1 MEQNVIT
8 FSGDNKQ
15 LFNRHKIETLTPKLT
30 LLVPETHNA
39 ILIKDGQM
47 LQTLS
52 SGKYLV
58 SKFVD
63 IKSEMDSN
71 LEVLFMS
78 KTAKLNLLWGTAQ
91 KFLMYDA
98 NLQENYRVGMSGD
111 YDVQIGDPRKC
122 YLYLNGADND
132 LTTADLQ
139 DRLQTTV
146 VSVVENVVVEYVS
159 AQEILFNQVTVKK
172 REISAKVLTKLN
184 QKLMGEYGIAVYS
197 FNIANIII
205 DDADYAKLSGN
216 FKGGAKPAAPKSVGA
231 VYCPDCGEELNANA
245 KFCNNCGRKVGGT
258 KICPDCNTENSA
270 TAKFCQNCGKKI

>member
-15 LFNRHKIETLTPKLT
+15 LFNRYKIENLSSRLT

-63 IKSEMDSN
+63 VKNEVDSN

-122 YLYLNGADND
+122 YLYLIGADND
-132 LTTADLQ
+132 LTTDDLQ

-146 VSVVENVVVEYVS
+146 VSVVEM
-159 AQEILFNQVTVKK
+159 LW
-172 REISAKVLTKLN
+172 
-184 QKLMGEYGIAVYS
+184 
-197 FNIANIII
+197 
-205 DDADYAKLSGN
+205 LSM
-216 FKGGAKPAAPKSVGA
+216 
-231 VYCPDCGEELNANA
+231 
-245 KFCNNCGRKVGGT
+245 
-258 KICPDCNTENSA
+258 
-270 TAKFCQNCGKKI
+270 

>member
-8 FSGDNKQ
+8 FSGDNRQ
-15 LFNRHKIETLTPKLT
+15 LFNRYKIDSLTAKLT

-63 IKSEMDSN
+63 IKNEIDSN

-91 KFLMYDA
+91 KFLMYDSQ
-98 NLQENYRVGMSGD
+98 LQENYKVGMSGD

-122 YLYLNGADND
+122 YLYLIGADND
-132 LTTADLQ
+132 LTTDDLQ

-159 AQEILFNQVTVKK
+159 AQEILFNQITVKK
-172 REISAKVLTKLN
+172 REISAKVLVKLN

-205 DDADYAKLSGN
+205 DDGDYAKLAGN
-216 FKGGAKPAAPKSVGA
+216 FKSGAKAEKSTIS
-231 VYCPDCGEELNANA
+231 CPDCGQELSENA
-245 KFCNNCGRKVGGT
+245 KFCDNCGRRIGGS
-258 KICPDCNTENSA
+258 KICPDCKTENGA
-270 TAKFCQNCGKKI
+270 NAKFCQNCGKRI

>member
-1 MEQNVIT
+1 MEQNIIT
-8 FSGDNKQ
+8 FSGDNKS
-15 LFNRHKIETLTPKLT
+15 LFSRHKIESLTAKLT

-63 IKSEMDSN
+63 VKNEFDSN

-98 NLQENYRVGMSGD
+98 NLQENYKVGMSGD

-122 YLYLNGADND
+122 YLYLIGADND
-132 LTTADLQ
+132 LTTDDLQ

-159 AQEILFNQVTVKK
+159 SQEILFNQVTVKK
-172 REISAKVLTKLN
+172 REISSKVLTKLN

-205 DDADYAKLSGN
+205 DEADYAKLSGN
-216 FKGGAKPAAPKSVGA
+216 FKSGNKKPADV
-231 VYCPDCGEELNANA
+231 VICPDCGEELSASA
-245 KFCNNCGRKVGGT
+245 KFCYNCGRRIGTVKV
-258 KICPDCNTENSA
+258 CPDCNTENSA
-270 TAKFCQNCGKKI
+270 SAKFCQNCGKKI

>member
-1 MEQNVIT
+1 MEQNIIT
-8 FSGDNKQ
+8 FSGDNKR
-15 LFNRHKIETLTPKLT
+15 LFNRIKIEQLATKPI

-63 IKSEMDSN
+63 IKTELDSN

-98 NLQENYRVGMSGD
+98 LLEENYKVGMSGD

-122 YLYLNGADND
+122 YLYLIGADDD
-132 LTTADLQ
+132 LTTTALQ
-139 DRLQTTV
+139 ERLQTTV

-159 AQEILFNQVTVKK
+159 ANKILFNQVTVKK
-172 REISAKVLTKLN
+172 REISAKVLDKLN

-205 DDADYAKLSGN
+205 DETDYEKLSKAIKASGQEE
-216 FKGGAKPAAPKSVGA
+216 KVGESF
-231 VYCPDCGEELNANA
+231 CPDCGEELLPNSKFCANCGRKIGENKVCSECGFENLENA
-245 KFCNNCGRKVGGT
+245 KFC
-258 KICPDCNTENSA
+258 S
-270 TAKFCQNCGKKI
+270 NCGKKF

>member
-15 LFNRHKIETLTPKLT
+15 LFNRYKIDGLSPRLT

-63 IKSEMDSN
+63 VKSEMDSN

-78 KTAKLNLLWGTAQ
+78 KTAKLNMLWGTAQ

-122 YLYLNGADND
+122 YLYLIGANND
-132 LTTADLQ
+132 LTSADLQ

-205 DDADYAKLSGN
+205 DDDDYAKLAGN
-216 FKGGAKPAAPKSVGA
+216 FKSGAKPKQSVA
-231 VYCPDCGEELNANA
+231 KDVIYCPDCGVELASNA
-245 KFCNNCGRKVGGT
+245 KFCNNCGRKVGGA
-258 KICPDCNTENSA
+258 KICPDCHTENSA
-270 TAKFCQNCGKKI
+270 TAKFCQNCGKRL

>member
-15 LFNRHKIETLTPKLT
+15 LFNRYKIENLSSRLT

-63 IKSEMDSN
+63 VKNEIDSN

-122 YLYLNGADND
+122 YLYLIGADND
-132 LTTADLQ
+132 LTTDDLQ

-172 REISAKVLTKLN
+172 REISAKVLTRLN

-205 DDADYAKLSGN
+205 DDDDYAKLSGN
-216 FKGGAKPAAPKSVGA
+216 FKSNSKQTKDV
-231 VYCPDCGEELNANA
+231 VYCPDCGTELSASA
-245 KFCNNCGRKVGGT
+245 KFCNNCGRKIGGA
-258 KICPDCNTENSA
+258 KICPECKTENNA
-270 TAKFCQNCGKKI
+270 NAKFCQNCGARI

>member
-15 LFNRHKIETLTPKLT
+15 LFNRIKIDGLSAKLN

-63 IKSEMDSN
+63 IKTEMDSN

-98 NLQENYRVGMSGD
+98 KLQENYKVGMSGD

-122 YLYLNGADND
+122 YLYLIGADND
-132 LTTADLQ
+132 LTTSDLQ

-205 DDADYAKLSGN
+205 DDNDYEKLSGN
-216 FKGGAKPAAPKSVGA
+216 FKSGTKSEKKSVF
-231 VYCPDCGEELNANA
+231 CPECGQELSADA
-245 KFCNNCGRKVGGT
+245 KFCNNCGRKISGT
-258 KICPDCNTENSA
+258 KVCPECKTENNAS
-270 TAKFCQNCGKKI
+270 AKFCQNCGTRI

>member
-8 FSGDNKQ
+8 FSGDNRQ
-15 LFNRHKIETLTPKLT
+15 LFNRYKIDSLTAKLT

-63 IKSEMDSN
+63 IKNEIDSN

-91 KFLMYDA
+91 KFLMYDSQ
-98 NLQENYRVGMSGD
+98 LQENYKVGMSGD

-122 YLYLNGADND
+122 YLYLIGADND
-132 LTTADLQ
+132 LTTDDLQ

-159 AQEILFNQVTVKK
+159 AQEILFNQITVKK
-172 REISAKVLTKLN
+172 REISAKVLVKLN

-205 DDADYAKLSGN
+205 DDGDYAKLAGN
-216 FKGGAKPAAPKSVGA
+216 FKSSAKAEKSTIS
-231 VYCPDCGEELNANA
+231 CPDCGQELSENA
-245 KFCNNCGRKVGGT
+245 KFCDNCGRRIGGS
-258 KICPDCNTENSA
+258 KICPDCKTENGA
-270 TAKFCQNCGKKI
+270 NAKFCQNCGKRI